1 MVNFH
6 QGGLLGVVTE
16 WKVMMIDK
24 YNFTVADTNNL
35 HEIWYKN
42 VWLFFFFFWY
52 SFHHDLNVA
61 GQKDYEILPS
71 MPQTQYSVV

>member
-1 MVNFH
+1 MVNFQ
-6 QGGLLGVVTE
+6 QGGLLDVVTE

-42 VWLFFFFFWY
+42 IWFFLY
-52 SFHHDLNVA
+52 SFHYDLNVA
-61 GQKDYEILPS
+61 GQKDY
-71 MPQTQYSVV
+71 